1 MLAIERKT
9 SNLLAIYG
17 RLNPKFRVDRLYL
30 LRKDREKS
38 LTAIDYV
45 ELAVRV
51 LGVYFPVSQER
62 LTKAAR
68 GDKLDSL
75 QEVSV

>member
-51 LGVYFPVSQER
+51 LGVYVPVSQER

-68 GDKLDSL
+68 GDKLDGL
-75 QEVSV
+75 QEISV